1 MLSALNWIKMEYLS
15 SKRHHQTNQG
25 KETNLIYHCK
35 NMKDNKS
42 INFWKK
48 DDNSD
53 NDNERGDE
61 DHDSNYVEGDDEDSS
76 NNGRIE
82 SN

>member
-1 MLSALNWIKMEYLS
+1 MMNGELMTHSLSYL
-15 SKRHHQTNQG
+15 
-25 KETNLIYHCK
+25 CK
-35 NMKDNKS
+35 YRAA
-42 INFWKK
+42 KK
-48 DDNSD
+48 DNSD
-53 NDNERGDE
+53 ENDDDNGDE